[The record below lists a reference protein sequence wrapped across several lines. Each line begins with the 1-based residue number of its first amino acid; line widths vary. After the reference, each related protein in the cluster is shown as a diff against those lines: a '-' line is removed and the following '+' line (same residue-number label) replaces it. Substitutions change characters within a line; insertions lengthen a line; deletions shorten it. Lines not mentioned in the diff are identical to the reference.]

1 MSVLKTKGYSAD
13 SRGPIISDEES
24 GEKGESSSGE
34 LSSTGSFF
42 SLSTFATFT
51 TITVSTGGILCAG
64 LSCSVAFKES
74 SIFCVT
80 WVLAL
85 SCGALATWSGSLLE
99 IGCSGVTTFTWCAR
113 VAWLVFA
120 TAGIISFYFDLGCS
134 VALCQA
140 LALAFVFILEESLV
154 ATDFA
159 LLCLAGGNHHQE
171 SSNSLVHCN
180 C

>member
-13 SRGPIISDEES
+13 SSGPIISDEES

-34 LSSTGSFF
+34 LSSTRFTF

-51 TITVSTGGILCAG
+51 TVSTGGILCAG

-85 SCGALATWSGSLLE
+85 SCRALATWSGSLLE
-99 IGCSGVTTFTWCAR
+99 IGCSGVTTFSWCAR

-120 TAGIISFYFDLGCS
+120 TADIISGYFDLGCS

-140 LALAFVFILEESLV
+140 LTLAFVFILEESLV

-159 LLCLAGGNHHQE
+159 FLCLTGGNHHQE
-171 SSNSLVHCN
+171 SSNSLVHRN